1 MFNCTVFFL
10 SLFLRFS
17 KSKSQA
23 RVYRK
28 PVLSQRTENWFFPSC
43 KDPSNH
49 GDKKKGTY
57 IERFMF
63 FLKYIGA

>member
-1 MFNCTVFFL
+1 MFNCNVFFS

-23 RVYRK
+23 KLYRK
-28 PVLSQRTENWFFPSC
+28 PVLSQRTENRFFLSC

-49 GDKKKGTY
+49 GAKKKGTY
-57 IERFMF
+57 IERFLF